1 MNYKKIPSLLLLLFL
16 AFMVNAQQ
24 PQKLSTI
31 AAWKIG
37 YQLDFGSTE
46 RQLAPDKDGHQEQSV
61 MIELAKALSG
71 SSDDTLPLIC
81 YVSPNYIR
89 VEQNGL
95 GGGIT
100 VADKRDTLSYLLDT
114 AAKTAVKYPAE
125 IPKLHTQLNEDS
137 LVVISS
143 EGFKMEL
150 HKDTSSIGG
159 QLCKKAV
166 FSNPDFPQNVIT
178 VWYAPALP
186 RLYWQKYS
194 YLKNVPGCAL
204 SIGTISKG
212 VNVGI
217 KAKLVEKVNM
227 PESFFKPPS
236 DYAISEGMF

>member
-24 PQKLSTI
+24 TKNVKNI
-31 AAWKIG
+31 ATWKIG
-37 YQLDFGSTE
+37 YQLDFGSSE
-46 RQLAPDKDGHQEQSV
+46 KQLAPDKDGHQEQAV
-61 MIELAKALSG
+61 MIELAKSLSG
-71 SSDDTLPLIC
+71 SSDDTPPLVC
-81 YVSPNYIR
+81 YVSTNYIR

-125 IPKLHTQLNEDS
+125 IPNLHTQVNEDS

-150 HKDTSSIGG
+150 LKDTLTIAG
-159 QLCKKAV
+159 QLCRKAI
-166 FSNPDFPQNVIT
+166 FINPDFPKNIIT

-186 RLYWQKYS
+186 RLYWQQYS
-194 YLKNVPGCAL
+194 YLKTLPGCAL

-217 KAKLVEKVNM
+217 KAGLVEKMNV
-227 PESFFKPPS
+227 PEGFFIPPPN
-236 DYAISEGMF
+236 YAISKGIF